1 MDIDFIP
8 TQSCSFRNGNLSRSG
23 HTYRLE
29 YERQGKSVTTDF
41 DLSSH
46 PLRTLLPQYLFG
58 GAEMLSGHSINHK
71 LRSMKVLGEY
81 LVKAGD
87 YTMTPRTFTSYV
99 RWLESIRKDGKRGK
113 RRFSA
118 NTIIVYAVHIQELY
132 TVGLEVKHADWSQHA
147 LETIKVTS
155 DKILRKHR
163 YQRVE
168 TSIEKA
174 ISGETYND
182 LLKAV
187 SLEFEQCQRV
197 LEARDAGLRPSLY
210 DHDAVGPKRLNP
222 NPHIVLGGASALRH
236 GVRACEFNA
245 LTFGDLRI
253 DPDGGN
259 HELYLHA
266 PNKPDDYI
274 PVDEV
279 FVRAWQLCRQWDE
292 EARQYAG
299 EEVNQRGEASF
310 VYLSNAY
317 RYDSKIFRVTTPWIN
332 SSLKYFYKKWFNH
345 RVICDDG
352 EERPLL
358 HSEGDLTKPLYCS
371 FSKMRNSF
379 AVQFAEREKNP
390 ALTQAVMRHSNGS
403 TAKRFYLH
411 QTRLDHVQKVHRAL
425 KPEAQWLAT
434 SLTNAVAAG
443 VSDHTLKRA
452 QEAGADLP
460 HGICGPAMNGET
472 CLRASG
478 CLECPHL
485 VVVASR
491 KPRFEADR
499 DAYLKIA
506 EDLNLKGDLRGAEN
520 FLNRAKL
527 CQAHIT
533 RIEDKFEVG
542 TV

>member
-1 MDIDFIP
+1 MDKDFTP
-8 TQSCSFRNGNLSRSG
+8 TQSCTFRNGNLFRSG
-23 HTYRLE
+23 HTYRLK

-46 PLRTLLPQYLFG
+46 PLCTLLPQYLFR
-58 GAEMLSGHSINHK
+58 GAETLSGHSVNLK
-71 LRSMKVLGEY
+71 FRSMKVLGEY
-81 LVKAGD
+81 LEKDGD
-87 YTMTPRTFTSYV
+87 FTLTPRKFTSFV
-99 RWLESIRKDGKRGK
+99 RWLESTRKGGN

-118 NTIIVYAVHIQELY
+118 NTIIVFAVRTQELY
-132 TVGLEVKHADWSQHA
+132 AVGVERKHADWSQSA
-147 LETIKVTS
+147 LDIIKVAS
-155 DKILRKHR
+155 DRILRKHR
-163 YQRVE
+163 YRSVQ
-168 TSIEKA
+168 TSIDKA

-182 LLKAV
+182 LLKAI
-187 SLEFEQCQRV
+187 SLEFEQCLRV
-197 LEARDAGLRPSLY
+197 LEARDAGLRSSLY
-210 DHDAVGPKRLNP
+210 DHSAMGPKRLDP
-222 NPHIVLGGASALRH
+222 NPYIVLGAASALRH

-245 LTFGDLRI
+245 HTLGDLRI
-253 DPDGGN
+253 DPSGGR

-279 FVRAWQLCRQWDE
+279 FVRAWNLCLQWDE
-292 EARQYAG
+292 EARRYAG
-299 EEVNQRGEASF
+299 EEVNQGSEASF
-310 VYLSNAY
+310 VYLSNACG
-317 RYDSKIFRVTTPWIN
+317 YDKKTFRVTTPWIN
-332 SSLKYFYKKWFNH
+332 DSLKYFYRKWFNH
-345 RVICDDG
+345 RVTCEDG

-358 HSEGDLTKPLYCS
+358 HSEGDLTRPLSCP
-371 FSKMRNSF
+371 FSKMRNAF
-379 AVQFAEREKNP
+379 AVQFAEREKDP

-403 TAKRFYLH
+403 TTKRFYLH
-411 QTRLDHVQKVHRAL
+411 QTRLDHAQKVHRAL

-452 QEAGADLP
+452 REAGADLP

-491 KPRFEADR
+491 KPRLEADR
-499 DAYLKIA
+499 DAYLRIA
-506 EDLNLKGDLRGAEN
+506 EGLNLKGDLRGAEN
-520 FLNRAKL
+520 FLSRAKL

-533 RIEDKFEVG
+533 RIEDKFEG
-542 TV
+542 GAL